1 MLGPWFGPKVKK
13 LDMRNYK
20 EWRLKIHE
28 WLDFNG
34 LWCVI
39 EPVKPEQGELNG
51 KEVAVKDD
59 ATKAGRPKVRCMA
72 ALRESVVPA
81 LARRMQNL
89 TNPQEA
95 WAMLKPDIT
104 ANDSDEGATS

>member
-1 MLGPWFGPKVKK
+1 MTDVVHTDTVKYVRALVWAKGEK
-13 LDMRNYK
+13 LQQDMRNYK
-20 EWRLKIHE
+20 EWRLKIYE

-39 EPVKPEQGELNG
+39 EPVKPEQVEQGEGNG

-89 TNPQEA
+89 TEPQEA
-95 WAMLKPDIT
+95 
-104 ANDSDEGATS
+104 

>member
-1 MLGPWFGPKVKK
+1 L
-13 LDMRNYK
+13 RNYK
-20 EWRLKIHE
+20 EWRLKIYE

-39 EPVKPEQGELNG
+39 EPVKPEQVEQGEGDG

-72 ALRESVVPA
+72 ALRESVVPVGEEDA
-81 LARRMQNL
+81 EFDGPR
-89 TNPQEA
+89 EA
-95 WAMLKPDIT
+95 W
-104 ANDSDEGATS
+104 EC